1 MNLIR
6 HLTQHHQVIKKL
18 VKLSGSACPFDHVS
32 VIALKRCPI
41 LRSALHRIMVYCWTK
56 KIIPVTWR
64 KGFCVLIYKKGTPKE
79 PSNFRPITL
88 ETVYAKVFTLLIPN
102 WMYGFLVNNGYIE
115 TNMQKGFWAEVSG
128 TREHT

>member
-1 MNLIR
+1 MIR

-18 VKLSGSACPFDHVS
+18 VKLSGPACLFDHVS

-41 LRSALHRIMVYCWTK
+41 LRSTLHHIIVYCWTK

-64 KGFCVLIYKKGTPKE
+64 KGFCVLIYKKGTLKE

-88 ETVYAKVFTLLIPN
+88 ETVYAKAFTLLIPN
-102 WMYGFLVNNGYIE
+102 
-115 TNMQKGFWAEVSG
+115 
-128 TREHT
+128 